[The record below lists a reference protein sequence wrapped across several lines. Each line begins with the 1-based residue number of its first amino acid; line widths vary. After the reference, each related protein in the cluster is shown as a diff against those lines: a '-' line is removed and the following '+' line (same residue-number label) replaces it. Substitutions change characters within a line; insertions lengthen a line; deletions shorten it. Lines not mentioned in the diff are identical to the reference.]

1 MAIEKR
7 DHSLLESLVRRL
19 GEDSRNHPN
28 LVSAAIEQSVS
39 SPLLRNALA
48 QAGLLPPEVNEQQ
61 RTKREKSGY
70 NLFKAI
76 RRNDVKAVQALLAKH
91 ANLSIVDEEGRTALE
106 LATSLGRDR
115 LAQLI
120 GAKLLS
126 GP

>member
-7 DHSLLESLVRRL
+7 DDSLLESLVRRL
-19 GEDSRNHPN
+19 GEDSRNHPK

-39 SPLLRNALA
+39 SPLLRSALA
-48 QAGLLPPEVNEQQ
+48 KASLLPHEVSEQQ
-61 RTKREKSGY
+61 RTKREKAGY

-76 RRNDVKAVQALLAKH
+76 RRNDVKAVQALWAKH

-106 LATSLGRDR
+106 LAVSLGRDG

-120 GAKLLS
+120 RAKLLS
-126 GP
+126 G